1 MTSLMLCGLWG
12 KTWKIFKFDSQYFY
26 RNYFLFFNDTTINF
40 ATYKPCNYR
49 LVKVKIT
56 GSVEKYRDVLIV
68 TGQAIKV
75 DIWAGYLILY
85 DQITTVNI

>member
-1 MTSLMLCGLWG
+1 M
-12 KTWKIFKFDSQYFY
+12 
-26 RNYFLFFNDTTINF
+26 
-40 ATYKPCNYR
+40 
-49 LVKVKIT
+49 KVKIT
-56 GSVEKYRDVLIV
+56 VSVEKYRDVLIV